1 MRHGDPAPDVVAQAI
16 DWRVRLASG
25 VAPVDEHD
33 ACIRWREQ
41 HPSHEQAWQR
51 LAVFDGRLAGMPLPQ
66 VSHALRQAPGQ
77 RDRRTLLKGLALLLG
92 GSALLGGGSVGLR
105 GSPWLAEQ
113 RTATGERRRLQ
124 LPDGGWL
131 QMNSGTALDLTFDH
145 QQRRIRLLAGEIM
158 VQTGK
163 DGAGRPFWVDTPM
176 GSLQALGTGFSVR
189 LAEDSA
195 LLAVEQGAVAVRPGA
210 LPQAAAVI
218 QAGEQVRFDRQRLF
232 APQALDRDALAWRE
246 GWLVVRQWRLA
257 QLCAELARYRNGV
270 LRCDPKVADLMIS
283 GVFPLDEPDRALAAL
298 GRSLPVRARYLT
310 RWWVSLEP
318 V

>member
-1 MRHGDPAPDVVAQAI
+1 MSQADLGADVVAQAI

-25 VAPVDEHD
+25 LAPLDEHD
-33 ACIRWREQ
+33 ACVRWRAE

-51 LAVFDGRLAGMPLPQ
+51 LAVFDGRLDGMPLPQ
-66 VSHALRQAPGQ
+66 VSRTLRQ
-77 RDRRTLLKGLALLLG
+77 RDRRTVLKGLAVLLG
-92 GSALLGGGSVGLR
+92 GTALIGGANLGLR
-105 GSPWLAEQ
+105 DSPWLAEQ
-113 RTATGERRRLQ
+113 RTATGQRRRLP

-131 QMNSGTALDLTFDH
+131 QMNSGTALDVVFDG

-163 DGAGRPFWVDTPM
+163 HAAERPFWVETPM

-189 LAEDSA
+189 LADDSA
-195 LLAVEQGAVAVRPGA
+195 LLAVEQGAVAVHPGA
-210 LPQAAAVI
+210 LAHAAAVI

-232 APQALDRDALAWRE
+232 AVQALDRDALAWRE
-246 GWLVVRQWRLA
+246 GFLVVRQWRLA
-257 QLCAELARYRNGV
+257 QLCAELGRYRSGV
-270 LRCDPKVADLMIS
+270 LRCDPAVADLLIS
-283 GVFPLDEPDRALAAL
+283 GVFPLDEPERALAAL

-318 V
+318 A

>member
-1 MRHGDPAPDVVAQAI
+1 MRQGDPAPEVVAQAI

-33 ACIRWREQ
+33 ACVRWRAQ

-66 VSHALRQAPGQ
+66 VSHALRQAPGT
-77 RDRRTLLKGLALLLG
+77 RDRRTVLKGLALLLG
-92 GSALLGGGSVGLR
+92 GSALLGGGGLSLR
-105 GSPWLAEQ
+105 GTPWLAGQ
-113 RTATGERRRLQ
+113 RTAAGERRRLQ

-131 QMNSGTALDLTFDH
+131 QMNSGTALDLAFNH

-163 DGAGRPFWVDTPM
+163 AGGDRPFWIDTPM

-189 LAEDSA
+189 LAEDSV
-195 LLAVEQGAVAVRPGA
+195 LLAVEEGAVSVRPSA
-210 LPQAAAVI
+210 LAQVAAVI
-218 QAGEQVRFDRQRLF
+218 QAGEQVRFDHQRLF
-232 APQALDRDALAWRE
+232 AIQPLDRDALAWRE
-246 GWLVVRQWRLA
+246 GFLVVRQWRLA
-257 QLCAELARYRNGV
+257 QLCAELGRYRSGV
-270 LRCDPKVADLMIS
+270 LRCDPAVADLLIS

-310 RWWVSLEP
+310 RWWVTLEP